1 MRPTALRV
9 CRINLPI
16 AFDNLDIME
25 KVMRRF
31 YIRGLI
37 EEKMGVETDWKAADA
52 AFVQAAAIAEKVGK
66 YRHAQLSAVRLA
78 GDINA
83 QGDG

>member
-1 MRPTALRV
+1 MLPTALRV

-31 YIRGLI
+31 YLRGLI
-37 EEKMGVETDWKAADA
+37 EEKMGVETDWKAAD
-52 AFVQAAAIAEKVGK
+52 FGFRPGRRDRGEGGEV
-66 YRHAQLSAVRLA
+66 SACATLGRPPRRR
-78 GDINA
+78 
-83 QGDG
+83 QR